1 MRTIK
6 ELTFCDSK
14 EQDIKRD
21 GRKTIFNPE
30 KIYKAIFAAAEA
42 CEVHDKDLIQN
53 VYESALKEINKAF
66 KRKIPTVE
74 EIQDIIEKTLIAKG
88 CSEIAKAYILY
99 RAERTRIRETNMLKE
114 LESEK
119 QIAV

>member
-1 MRTIK
+1 MVKNI
-6 ELTFCDSK
+6 
-14 EQDIKRD
+14 IKRD

-74 EIQDIIEKTLIAKG
+74 EIQDIIEL
-88 CSEIAKAYILY
+88 
-99 RAERTRIRETNMLKE
+99 
-114 LESEK
+114 
-119 QIAV
+119 